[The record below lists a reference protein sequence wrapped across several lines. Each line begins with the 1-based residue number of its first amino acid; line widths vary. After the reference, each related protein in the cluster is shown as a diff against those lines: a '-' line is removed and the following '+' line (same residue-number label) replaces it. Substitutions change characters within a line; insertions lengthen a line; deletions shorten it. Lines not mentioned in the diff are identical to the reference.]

1 MIWDALIN
9 LANKLLP
16 SPEDKL
22 KFEQMVRQAEADYE
36 KALTE
41 RIAAVNATM
50 QAEAKSEHWAQW
62 LWRPMIG
69 FTFSAV
75 IINNYIV
82 MPYFQKYLQPIVMP
96 ERIWEAMLVILGAAA
111 FTRGWQKVE
120 QIKANGNGKTLS
132 LGGGVTVAH
141 PTVNRTVE
149 GSNPSP
155 PARPFTSDTEFRRE

>member
-9 LANKLLP
+9 LANKLLS

-36 KALTE
+36 KTLTD

-120 QIKANGNGKTLS
+120 AIRANGKNGNVVGGDRGAISESHSAKRISKGPTLS
-132 LGGGVTVAH
+132 EET
-141 PTVNRTVE
+141 
-149 GSNPSP
+149 PSH
-155 PARPFTSDTEFRRE
+155 RVFRREM